1 MWRHTQWI
9 INKSSSLFVDDLFS
23 EISISRLRDLRDEF
37 DEFQEGSRE
46 LEAELEAQLEQYEQR
61 VKDLVSTKSSLEE
74 ENEILKV
81 RW

>member
-81 RW
+81 SS

>member
-9 INKSSSLFVDDLFS
+9 TNKSSSLFVDDLFS

-81 RW
+81 SW

>member
-9 INKSSSLFVDDLFS
+9 INKSPSIFVDDLFS

-81 RW
+81 SS

>member
-9 INKSSSLFVDDLFS
+9 ISKSSSIFVDDLFS

-81 RW
+81 SS

>member
-9 INKSSSLFVDDLFS
+9 INKSSSIFVDDLFS

-81 RW
+81 SS

>member
-9 INKSSSLFVDDLFS
+9 INKSSSIFVDDLFS
-23 EISISRLRDLRDEF
+23 EISIARLRDLRDEF

-81 RW
+81 SS

>member
-1 MWRHTQWI
+1 MF
-9 INKSSSLFVDDLFS
+9 L
-23 EISISRLRDLRDEF
+23 SRLRDLRDEF

-81 RW
+81 SW

>member
-9 INKSSSLFVDDLFS
+9 TNKSSSLFVDDLFS

-81 RW
+81 SS

>member
-81 RW
+81 SW